1 MRFFERRIGEEHV
14 APDDLAGEDKVCFAL
29 YLFLQ
34 IAQDNAVFLFHR
46 GGICIPIVGADLLID
61 VESACTQD
69 SALPRLPAYQ
79 FSCLFR
85 ILHSHEHFQ
94 TSIRHH
100 LLCAFLVG
108 FQNTGVVL

>member
-1 MRFFERRIGEEHV
+1 MRLFERGIGVEHV
-14 APDDLAGEDKVCFAL
+14 SPDDLTGKDKVCFAL

-46 GGICIPIVGADLLID
+46 GGIGVAIVGTDLLID
-61 VESACTQD
+61 VESCCSED

-79 FSCLFR
+79 FPCLFR

-108 FQNTGVVL
+108 FQKTGVVL

>member
-61 VESACTQD
+61 VESAWYAGQCF
-69 SALPRLPAYQ
+69 APPARVSVPMS
-79 FSCLFR
+79 FP
-85 ILHSHEHFQ
+85 
-94 TSIRHH
+94 H
-100 LLCAFLVG
+100 LAFA
-108 FQNTGVVL
+108 